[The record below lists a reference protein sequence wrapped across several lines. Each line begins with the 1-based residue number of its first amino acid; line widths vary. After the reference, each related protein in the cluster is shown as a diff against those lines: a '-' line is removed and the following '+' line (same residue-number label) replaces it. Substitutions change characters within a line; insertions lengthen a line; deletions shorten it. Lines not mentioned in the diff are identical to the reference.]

1 MQVSHRFTPASAVFD
16 DDSLVSCAGLVPVM
30 TLAAQTGL
38 PTLLADKID
47 IAVPRIKSGSANPSP
62 KLTTVIAGM
71 CAGADSIDDLDVVR
85 SGGMK
90 ALFEGVYATSSA
102 PWSGRR
108 NRLHQPKRITA
119 DHWNYLRLW
128 ADCGHGVGTHGFCPS
143 ATGQSDGCRSDNC

>member
-1 MQVSHRFTPASAVFD
+1 MEVPHNDQSGAEKGTSGASVAQVHPGVGGVD

-71 CAGADSIDDLDVVR
+71 S
-85 SGGMK
+85 
-90 ALFEGVYATSSA
+90 
-102 PWSGRR
+102 RR
-108 NRLHQPKRITA
+108 RRQH
-119 DHWNYLRLW
+119 
-128 ADCGHGVGTHGFCPS
+128 
-143 ATGQSDGCRSDNC
+143 